1 MVASEH
7 LDCDSALLKDT
18 TLGQTREF
26 NAQIQVLDIPNEI
39 KTGYS
44 PIGSELDLSIELDVW
59 VVHDVHRVLTL

>member
-1 MVASEH
+1 M
-7 LDCDSALLKDT
+7 LKDT

-44 PIGSELDLSIELDVW
+44 PIGSELGFSAKLGFSVKLGVEVLIQST
-59 VVHDVHRVLTL
+59 VVMS